1 MGGTAVH
8 LTGPCFDK
16 TDILKCSFGDEKDI
30 NGFILDNRTA
40 ICVSPR
46 FEDIGWK
53 HLTLLVIRKYTLEK
67 VNFMQVCLS
76 VNNEDQETGTV

>member
-30 NGFILDNRTA
+30 NSFIVDNRTA

-53 HLTLLVIRKYTLEK
+53 LLTLLVIRNDIEVYFGESQFYAGIILVGE
-67 VNFMQVCLS
+67 Q
-76 VNNEDQETGTV
+76 